1 MQGFKEDCFDKVLLC
16 LECDGIDSSRPLRSF
31 MEAIET
37 RWLILMTWYDL
48 MIFKIWPKQVDVKL
62 LSMRLKDP
70 QCHCVT
76 FGQKLEQ
83 GKHIEIRVSSHLSCH
98 RTTCFAVA
106 SYWRP
111 RFNFSRDEL
120 AKLRMH
126 FRIFRIFS
134 TLEKC
139 RPCLSFV
146 TLTSWFASEMTRWQD
161 WVAKSSTLSHDV
173 PHLMHHGDKTREL
186 GELLQEMFLGQKHL
200 RFDTGSSV
208 RFSGQELIGENSFL
222 SHFVSWNCKDLW
234 VSARKFSPDL
244 SDTWFLGRQD
254 VSIEQDMNSWGF
266 SQTSSWRFDLQEHKR
281 KGG

>member
-31 MEAIET
+31 MEAIEHVDWYW
-37 RWLILMTWYDL
+37 WLDDIQDL
-48 MIFKIWPKQVDVKL
+48 AEAGRCQVAEHAVEGPKMPSCDLWSEVG
-62 LSMRLKDP
+62 
-70 QCHCVT
+70 T
-76 FGQKLEQ
+76 GQY
-83 GKHIEIRVSSHLSCH
+83 IEIRVSSHLSCH

-120 AKLRMH
+120 AKFAKLH

-173 PHLMHHGDKTREL
+173 PNLMDHGDKTREL
-186 GELLQEMFLGQKHL
+186 GELL
-200 RFDTGSSV
+200 
-208 RFSGQELIGENSFL
+208 
-222 SHFVSWNCKDLW
+222 
-234 VSARKFSPDL
+234 
-244 SDTWFLGRQD
+244 
-254 VSIEQDMNSWGF
+254 
-266 SQTSSWRFDLQEHKR
+266 
-281 KGG
+281 